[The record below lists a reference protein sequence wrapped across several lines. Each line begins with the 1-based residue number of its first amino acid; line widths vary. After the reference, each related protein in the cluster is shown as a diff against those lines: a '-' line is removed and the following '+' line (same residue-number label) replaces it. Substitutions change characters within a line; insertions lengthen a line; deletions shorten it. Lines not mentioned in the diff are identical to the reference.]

1 MGFRFHTQEIRMI
14 PHRTR
19 IIAGSFTRS
28 ALSLGILIVFMT
40 EGGAGNA
47 RVNSACAND
56 YFAYCSQHDPDGPG
70 VRRCMRA
77 AGRKLSTGCVN
88 ALIEAGEVSK
98 QEVARRAR
106 SSR

>member
-1 MGFRFHTQEIRMI
+1 MI
-14 PHRTR
+14 PNRTR
-19 IIAGSFTRS
+19 IKVGAFTRS
-28 ALSLGILIVFMT
+28 VLGLGILIVFMT
-40 EGGAGNA
+40 EAGAGNA

-77 AGRKLSTGCVN
+77 VGRKLSMGCVN

-98 QEVARRAR
+98 NEVARRAR
-106 SSR
+106 ASK

>member
-1 MGFRFHTQEIRMI
+1 MI
-14 PHRTR
+14 PNRTR
-19 IIAGSFTRS
+19 IKVGAFTRS
-28 ALSLGILIVFMT
+28 VLGLGILIVFMT
-40 EGGAGNA
+40 EAGAGNA

-77 AGRKLSTGCVN
+77 VGRKLSMGCVN

-98 QEVARRAR
+98 KEVARRAR
-106 SSR
+106 ASK